1 MAEKILLKK
10 YANRRLYDTE
20 KNAYITL
27 GQVADL
33 IKEGRQVVV
42 EDAKTRE
49 DVTAYILTQVVLEEA
64 KNKSILLPVPLL
76 HLIIQYGDTVLNE
89 FFEKYLQQIIRTYLS
104 YKSSVDVQFSRWL
117 DVGMDLTGAAKKAMS
132 DLPSYASIFDI
143 FSPPVK
149 GEPED
154 KEKK

>member
-42 EDAKTRE
+42 FNTTGGTKDEYETSGNRTCIEHLASDGIFRFCGMRVARHVFMYAVPFVKDADRKLMLESVR
-49 DVTAYILTQVVLEEA
+49 DFAGKLTAGSA
-64 KNKSILLPVPLL
+64 KI
-76 HLIIQYGDTVLNE
+76 G
-89 FFEKYLQQIIRTYLS
+89 F
-104 YKSSVDVQFSRWL
+104 
-117 DVGMDLTGAAKKAMS
+117 
-132 DLPSYASIFDI
+132 
-143 FSPPVK
+143 
-149 GEPED
+149 
-154 KEKK
+154 

>member
-1 MAEKILLKK
+1 
-10 YANRRLYDTE
+10 
-20 KNAYITL
+20 
-27 GQVADL
+27 
-33 IKEGRQVVV
+33 
-42 EDAKTRE
+42 
-49 DVTAYILTQVVLEEA
+49 YILTQVVLEEA

-149 GEPED
+149 GEPEE

>member
-33 IKEGRQVVV
+33 IREGRQVKV
-42 EDAKTRE
+42 EDAKTQE

-64 KNKSILLPVPLL
+64 KSKSILLPVPLL

-89 FFEKYLQQIIRTYLS
+89 FFEKYLQQIIRNYLS
-104 YKSSVDVQFSRWL
+104 YKSSVDSQFSKWL
-117 DVGMDLTGAAKKAMS
+117 DVGMNLTGAAKKAMT
-132 DLPSYASIFDI
+132 DLPPYRSVFDI
-143 FSPPVK
+143 FSPPTEEPTKK
-149 GEPED
+149 G
-154 KEKK
+154 KK